1 MIRWWTW
8 QHWFCSQKR
17 AKFEPPMR
25 APTVCPTKSKF
36 TWHEKNAK
44 GSTDGIGMAGV
55 EDVRGHC
62 VVVTFNWSP
71 AVKNLCEYVTALLR
85 CLGLGPPVFCD
96 GVFADTP
103 DPNSLSI
110 LNGCTIHGW
119 TTNCL
124 SNTTEFHGT
133 LTLYVMKKTVFF
145 VRLSR
150 KQTCAASNDRVLL
163 FELTPIQ
170 N

>member
-1 MIRWWTW
+1 
-8 QHWFCSQKR
+8 
-17 AKFEPPMR
+17 MR
-25 APTVCPTKSKF
+25 AATICPTKSKF

-44 GSTDGIGMAGV
+44 GSTDGIGMAV
-55 EDVRGHC
+55 LVSKMSSTLCCGHFRLKPRC
-62 VVVTFNWSP
+62 
-71 AVKNLCEYVTALLR
+71 KNLCEYVTALLR
-85 CLGLGPPVFCD
+85 RLGLGPPVFCD

-133 LTLYVMKKTVFF
+133 LTLYVMKKTLFF
-145 VRLSR
+145 VQLSR

-163 FELTPIQ
+163 SELTPIQ
-170 N
+170 NLGL